1 MLEYAEEFKDFV
13 IDIHTTDKDIQDKLD
28 NTIKDFR
35 TNATYDIQK
44 LQDSTKLDQI
54 ISYKKTENLIEM
66 LICIRH
72 INFYKSHCN
81 YLYIMYVLLYMRNFI
96 TNNKFK
102 DVYTYTITAL
112 PGKRIETATTNIY
125 NPYFFQKKKY
135 SALLL
140 KKYINNSILLNPIPE
155 DKEYDCSLIIE
166 DLYTKYCE
174 YSKSYL
180 KTLHTITADNVLMFD
195 TNSIDDISTIKE
207 DNNCKLSYADTKT
220 LTDTNIEDKSYII
233 STIDKPASLTT
244 TEKDNNVYWLNI
256 INGTPDNLDDFR
268 NVTNIVIDRFYENL
282 PNDEFSIPEDMDFTS
297 DEYKNAWFI
306 ALVKPASV

>member
-1 MLEYAEEFKDFV
+1 
-13 IDIHTTDKDIQDKLD
+13 
-28 NTIKDFR
+28 
-35 TNATYDIQK
+35 
-44 LQDSTKLDQI
+44 
-54 ISYKKTENLIEM
+54 
-66 LICIRH
+66 
-72 INFYKSHCN
+72 
-81 YLYIMYVLLYMRNFI
+81 
-96 TNNKFK
+96 
-102 DVYTYTITAL
+102 
-112 PGKRIETATTNIY
+112 
-125 NPYFFQKKKY
+125 
-135 SALLL
+135 
-140 KKYINNSILLNPIPE
+140 
-155 DKEYDCSLIIE
+155 
-166 DLYTKYCE
+166 
-174 YSKSYL
+174 
-180 KTLHTITADNVLMFD
+180 MFD